1 MHPRNPYKEKKPD
14 FKTLAVKYEEFRK
27 HATQDL
33 KGAVHI
39 GEHTDQCHMGQRK
52 IGLCF
57 FRHL

>member
-1 MHPRNPYKEKKPD
+1 MALNKFMHPRNPYKEKKPD

-39 GEHTDQCHMGQRK
+39 GENNFTLTTK
-52 IGLCF
+52 IV
-57 FRHL
+57 